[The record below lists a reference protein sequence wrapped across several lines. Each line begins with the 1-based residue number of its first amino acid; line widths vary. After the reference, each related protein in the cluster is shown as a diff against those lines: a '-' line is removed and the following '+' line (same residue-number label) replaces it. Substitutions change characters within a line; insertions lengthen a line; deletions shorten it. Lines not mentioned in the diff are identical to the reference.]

1 MGNLYN
7 QFEHKCPFCG
17 KYHEQPHYKR
27 SRHDRPRKRDCPF
40 IKQEYPTQ
48 KISQGNQPCQIA
60 KGIKQSK
67 PNQRAGPRGPA
78 GPAGPPGPTG
88 PTGPAGGLTGALPF
102 DPSQSQ
108 DYDAGQVV
116 TFNGSTYIANVD
128 APSGI
133 PGLSPDYTLLAASG
147 ETGPTGPTGI
157 GLIGVEA
164 YDPVMATT
172 YSVGQVVTYGG
183 GTYIVDS
190 APPSGTPDTSSDYTL
205 LAAPGETGP
214 TGATG
219 ITGSTGPTG
228 ATGITGS
235 TGPTGAT
242 GITGATGPT
251 GATGITGST
260 GSTGA
265 TGITGSTG
273 PTGATGI
280 TGSTGPTGVTGI
292 TGATGPTGATGITG
306 PTGP

>member
-27 SRHDRPRKRDCPF
+27 SRHDRPRKKDCPF
-40 IKQEYPTQ
+40 IKQEYSKQ
-48 KISQGNQPCQIA
+48 NISQGNQPCPIA
-60 KGIKQSK
+60 KGKKQSK
-67 PNQRAGPRGPA
+67 QNQRAGPRGPA

-102 DPSQSQ
+102 NPSQSQ

-116 TFNGSTYIANVD
+116 TFDGSTYIANVD

-147 ETGPTGPTGI
+147 ETGPTGATGSTGPTGDT
-157 GLIGVEA
+157 G
-164 YDPVMATT
+164 ATGIT
-172 YSVGQVVTYGG
+172 GS
-183 GTYIVDS
+183 
-190 APPSGTPDTSSDYTL
+190 
-205 LAAPGETGP
+205 TGP

-242 GITGATGPT
+242 GITG
-251 GATGITGST
+251 
-260 GSTGA
+260 
-265 TGITGSTG
+265 STG
-273 PTGATGI
+273 PT
-280 TGSTGPTGVTGI
+280 
-292 TGATGPTGATGITG
+292 
-306 PTGP
+306 

>member
-102 DPSQSQ
+102 DPSQLQ

-128 APSGI
+128 DPSGI

-157 GLIGVEA
+157 GLSGVEA

-214 TGATG
+214 AGATG

-228 ATGITGS
+228 ATGITGA
-235 TGPTGAT
+235 TGSTGAT

-273 PTGATGI
+273 STGA
-280 TGSTGPTGVTGI
+280 TGI

-306 PTGP
+306 STGSTGATG

>member
-40 IKQEYPTQ
+40 IKQEYSKQNT
-48 KISQGNQPCQIA
+48 SQGNQPCHNA

-67 PNQRAGPRGPA
+67 QNQRAGPRGPA

-102 DPSQSQ
+102 NPSQSQ

-116 TFNGSTYIANVD
+116 TFDGSTYIANVD

-157 GLIGVEA
+157 GLSGIEA
-164 YDPVMATT
+164 YDPVMAPT

-190 APPSGTPDTSSDYTL
+190 APPSGTPDTSPDYTL

-214 TGATG
+214 TGATGITGSTGDTGATGSTGPTGDTGATG

-242 GITGATGPT
+242 G
-251 GATGITGST
+251 
-260 GSTGA
+260 
-265 TGITGSTG
+265 
-273 PTGATGI
+273 
-280 TGSTGPTGVTGI
+280 
-292 TGATGPTGATGITG
+292 
-306 PTGP
+306 